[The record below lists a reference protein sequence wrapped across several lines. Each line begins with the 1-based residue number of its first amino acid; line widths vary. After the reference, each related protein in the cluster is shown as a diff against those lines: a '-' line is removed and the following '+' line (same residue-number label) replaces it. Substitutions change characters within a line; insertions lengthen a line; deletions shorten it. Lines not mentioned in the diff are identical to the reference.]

1 MNEWIK
7 QNLWA
12 VLIAAVTIV
21 STWTLYGYRISA
33 LEVEVDKNT
42 RAISSLTDSGVQ
54 TQIGIARIQT
64 DIEYIKL
71 QLAKLVN

>member
-1 MNEWIK
+1 MNDWLR
-7 QNLWA
+7 QNSWA
-12 VLIAAVTIV
+12 LLIASLTLV

-33 LEVEVDKNT
+33 LEAQTDKNSELI
-42 RAISSLTDSGVQ
+42 ASLSDSGVQ